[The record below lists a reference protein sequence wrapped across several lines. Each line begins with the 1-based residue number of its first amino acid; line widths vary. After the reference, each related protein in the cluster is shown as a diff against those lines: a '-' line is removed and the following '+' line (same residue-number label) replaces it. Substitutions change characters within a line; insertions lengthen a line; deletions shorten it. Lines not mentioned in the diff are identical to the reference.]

1 MKTLIT
7 KLAIFASGD
16 RVVFTE
22 ETRIVFMDEGLYPDK
37 FNILVPAIV
46 VGSPPKEI
54 TTYIATI
61 KVGSGL
67 NTDLRLL
74 HEEEIPQDESHTPP
88 TKEPL
93 EATTRPKNP
102 VEKDEI
108 KVYEECPACNTK
120 KYRDEEGEAVFDYIR
135 IEDHAIVNFYNRK
148 IMRRW
153 NKLMRL
159 IQAMLTA
166 SVWASYHPWYI
177 KPITHRRFMR
187 IPWDKAHKITPLM
200 KRWEEVLY
208 GHFIL
213 KCKFCRIEVLVDDPR
228 DYVGIDFEEE

>member
-1 MKTLIT
+1 MSRILIARVVYF
-7 KLAIFASGD
+7 KGGEK
-16 RVVFTE
+16 VVFTE
-22 ETRIVFMDEGLYPDK
+22 PNMILFSGENEDLYPDK
-37 FNILVPAIV
+37 AEVLIPIGGNKWYA
-46 VGSPPKEI
+46 
-54 TTYIATI
+54 TTQER
-61 KVGSGL
+61 SEGL
-67 NTDLRLL
+67 KRLAPSKR
-74 HEEEIPQDESHTPP
+74 PQDESHAPP

-102 VEKDEI
+102 VEKYEI

-120 KYRDEEGEAVFDYIR
+120 KYRDEEGKAVFDYIR
-135 IEDHAIVNFYNRK
+135 IEDHAIVNFYNNK

-228 DYVGIDFEEE
+228 DYVGIDMEEE